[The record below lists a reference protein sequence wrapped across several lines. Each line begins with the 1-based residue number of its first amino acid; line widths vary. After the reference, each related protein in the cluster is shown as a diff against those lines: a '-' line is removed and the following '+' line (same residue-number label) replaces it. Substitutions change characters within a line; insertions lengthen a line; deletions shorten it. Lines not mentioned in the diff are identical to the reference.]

1 MTLSI
6 KHIDRTC
13 LAIVVIVSVMC
24 GYLALSHVTK
34 QRKQIRQEN
43 ALIYKRLR
51 DLNMAETN
59 LQSLR
64 AALNTARKELASLN
78 DQDPE
83 TARMGKFLKT
93 IDSVMRERNTA
104 LINLEPLPPV
114 EEELYTKYPIRLI
127 FKGSFI
133 KVYQVLHDLET
144 MNRKVV
150 MEEINIS
157 KSNMDQ
163 ECLVDLSASIFES

>member
-1 MTLSI
+1 
-6 KHIDRTC
+6 
-13 LAIVVIVSVMC
+13 
-24 GYLALSHVTK
+24 
-34 QRKQIRQEN
+34 
-43 ALIYKRLR
+43 
-51 DLNMAETN
+51 
-59 LQSLR
+59 
-64 AALNTARKELASLN
+64 
-78 DQDPE
+78 
-83 TARMGKFLKT
+83 
-93 IDSVMRERNTA
+93 MRERNTA
-104 LINLEPLPPV
+104 LINLEPLAPL

-150 MEEINIS
+150 IEEINIS